1 MAGQA
6 EVRSQA
12 EVHNHVE
19 GVAGPDSQVERD
31 SRARWAVETQ
41 QVLRNRGSIPTA
53 RGWGCHIVDK
63 TSVPYRLLFT
73 AQNYNFPVKY
83 QTTWHIIYAQCAVAG
98 LMLCHWLG
106 DLLAVGGMPN
116 ESTMKWCPVI
126 KLGMVRRNEST
137 TCWCL
142 FRN

>member
-1 MAGQA
+1 MLRGLM
-6 EVRSQA
+6 
-12 EVHNHVE
+12 
-19 GVAGPDSQVERD
+19 GLVARLSGI
-31 SRARWAVETQ
+31 AR
-41 QVLRNRGSIPTA
+41 LSGLLKLNRGSAIGAVVRLLRDGVATFWA
-53 RGWGCHIVDK
+53 KHLCHIVCF
-63 TSVPYRLLFT
+63 FT